1 MGVKLSG
8 LAPVSET
15 KMPKQI
21 RLNAFDMN
29 CVGHQSPGLWTHPRD
44 QADSYNTLEY
54 WVQLARTLER
64 GKFDALFLADVL
76 GIYDVYQG
84 SPRSA
89 LQNAVQVPVN
99 DPLMVIPAMAYVTR
113 NLGFGVTCGVTYE
126 HPYPFARRM
135 STLDHLTNGRIGWNI
150 VTGYLESA
158 ARGIGMTSQ
167 EGHDKR
173 YEIAEDYLSAVYK
186 LWEASWEDR
195 AVLRDR
201 RSRKFA
207 DPDRIHRI
215 KHRGPYFQ
223 LDAIHLC
230 EPSPQRTP
238 VLYQAGASTRG
249 REFAAQHAEC
259 VFINGPSKKVIGNI
273 VTDIRRRAAAS
284 GRDSAQILIFAMM
297 TVITAVTHE
306 AAQEKLRDYLRY
318 VSEDGALT
326 LMSGWTGLDFSALP
340 PDQPVRFAERD
351 AMTSALE
358 AFTTADP
365 TRSWTVREIAR
376 HAAIGGRGPVIVGSY
391 TEIADE
397 LQTWVAET
405 GIDGFNLA
413 YAVTPETFTDI
424 VDLVVPELQ
433 RRGVYK
439 RDYAPGTLRE
449 KLFGPGHA
457 RLPSDHPAAK
467 VRLSIA

>member
-1 MGVKLSG
+1 
-8 LAPVSET
+8 
-15 KMPKQI
+15 MPKEI

-44 QADSYNTLEY
+44 QADRYNTLDY
-54 WVQLARTLER
+54 WVELARVLER

-76 GIYDVYQG
+76 GIYDVYKG
-84 SPRSA
+84 SSRTA
-89 LQNAVQVPVN
+89 LENAVQVPVN
-99 DPLMVIPAMAYVTR
+99 DPLMVVPAMAYVTR
-113 NLGFGVTCGVTYE
+113 HLGFGVTCGLSYE

-135 STLDHLTNGRIGWNI
+135 STLDHLTKGRIGWNI

-158 ARGIGMTSQ
+158 ARGMGLRRQ

-173 YEIAEDYLSAVYK
+173 YEIAEDYMQAVYK
-186 LWEASWEDR
+186 LWEASWEDS

-201 RSRKFA
+201 AGRKFA
-207 DPDRIHRI
+207 AADQIHRI
-215 KHRGPYFQ
+215 VHNGPYFQ

-249 REFAAQHAEC
+249 RQFAAQHAEC
-259 VFINGPSKKVIGNI
+259 VFINGPSKRVIRDI
-273 VTDIRRRAAAS
+273 VTDIRRRAAAC
-284 GRDSAQILIFAMM
+284 GRDPEQILIFTMM
-297 TVITAVTHE
+297 TVITAATRD
-306 AAQEKLRDYLRY
+306 AAQQKLQDYSKY
-318 VSEDGALT
+318 VSEEGALT
-326 LMSGWTGLDFSALP
+326 LMSGWTGLDFSTLP
-340 PDQPVRFAERD
+340 PDESVLFTERD

-365 TRSWTVREIAR
+365 GRRWTVREIAQ
-376 HAAIGGRGPVIVGSY
+376 HAAIGGRGPVIVGSFA
-391 TEIADE
+391 EIADE
-397 LQTWVAET
+397 FQSWVDET

-413 YAVTPETFTDI
+413 YAVTPETFVDI

-439 RDYAPGTLRE
+439 REYAPGTLRE
-449 KLFGPGHA
+449 KLFGQGLA
-457 RLPSDHPAAK
+457 RLGTCHPAGK
-467 VRLSIA
+467 IAAVTRNNRPAR